1 MKTKCSFS
9 TIAVRYCCQF
19 SIKFSNLQ
27 ENFEYNPTECIMQH
41 RTSDEYKSA
50 SHPSVSLNIFTGA
63 CCVFAFYKDNQ
74 SWAFQ
79 CVSLSR
85 YGLLQQ

>member
-1 MKTKCSFS
+1 MRS
-9 TIAVRYCCQF
+9 YCQH

-41 RTSDEYKSA
+41 RTSSECKLASKPSA
-50 SHPSVSLNIFTGA
+50 LLHIVTGA
-63 CCVFAFYKDNQ
+63 RYVSAFYKDNQ

-79 CVSLSR
+79 CVSFSH